1 MTELNTLL
9 TSAEYSEHAGFWER
23 ALRLIEG
30 DFRLRQPWQ
39 SYALPHTGEPIVRE
53 LTLDERASSVLNEL
67 GRDKDEGVFVVMLA
81 IVFHVLRIYTGA
93 GTIFVDSPCFRKN
106 GDQPCDS
113 VPLIVDYDASLTVR
127 AYLDRVRDLV
137 AQSYTYQDFPLGEF
151 AERTLQ
157 RGRPST
163 NVLIQLPS
171 IHEPLA
177 GTDSYDLI
185 INIYRER
192 NVSLRL
198 EGRSSVLSAQFLD
211 NFGRHLSKAVAEVGQ
226 LDTSLGSVSVI
237 DEAERNRLVE
247 SLAWTKREALGDATV
262 LDLFRERAAD
272 APEHIAI
279 HSSEGRLSYAEL
291 DDKSS
296 RLAQF
301 LLSEYGV
308 QRGDVIGVLA
318 PRSELWVIALL
329 GILKVG
335 AVYLPLDPE
344 YPPERIRFMAE
355 DAGAKSLL
363 IHSDFLPV
371 VTELSGTRLFA
382 LDLQL
387 DMLAEAPGLSSRAAP
402 EDAAY
407 IIYTSGSTGRPKGAV
422 LGHDGLVN
430 MAVHHVE
437 SFGFDETDR
446 LTQFYSPCFDGS
458 ILEVFVALLSG
469 ATLVLAGP
477 EMIKDPE
484 QFSTY
489 IAAQGVTT
497 VNAPPM
503 YLETLNW
510 EKLPQVRRVISA
522 GDQAKAETARR
533 LMRDRTYNN
542 SYGPTEATVCATNY
556 QADASINYGSRMPV
570 GRPLS
575 NVAVYLLDD
584 ELKLVPEG
592 TVGEV
597 CISGVGLARGYLNRD
612 ELTAESFVLNPFEP
626 GERLYRTGDLGVWL
640 PDGNLELTGRKDT
653 QVKVR
658 GFRVEL
664 GEIESQLL
672 QHGEVKEAVV
682 VVREEQ
688 PGGKRLVAFVSPADT
703 VSDETLREHLK
714 ARLPA
719 FMVPSSFVL
728 LDRIPLN
735 RNGKID
741 RQTLASMPLNEPGRS
756 SHYAPPE
763 TLVQEVLAK
772 IWGTVLGREGIGIHD
787 NFFEL
792 GGDSIMVIQVVSCA
806 HQEGLK
812 LSSQQVFEHPTIA
825 GLSNFALAAERLS
838 AEQGELSGPAPLT
851 PIQRWFFEQ
860 PFKSRQH
867 YNQSVMLEVPA
878 VLSPE
883 LFEQALDLLA
893 RHHDALRLRFS
904 ETGGVWEQTYAE
916 AEAKPPFTLTDL
928 SGLAPSEQAARM
940 EAESAELQTSLDL
953 ARGPLFRAHLFQ
965 PGDGRPSRLLFII
978 HHLAV
983 DAVSWRILLEDFYA
997 ACRSLQA
1004 GLPVQFPPKT
1014 SSLREWAARLLEF
1027 SNNDPLDRPYWLN
1040 EARGAAPRLPA
1051 DYEAAPEQNTVAA
1064 QASVTVELSEPET
1077 HKLLLEAPR
1086 AFNTQINDILL
1097 TALLLAFQEWTG
1109 QARLLV
1115 TLEGHGREDL
1125 FADLD
1130 ISRTVGWFTS
1140 TYPLLLEAAANDSPT
1155 ETLKSVKEQIRAV
1168 PLRGVGYGIARYLSS
1183 DRGYVEQLESQPPA
1197 EVLFNYLGQID
1208 QLLAAGGDWQ
1218 LLPEASGPEH
1228 AADEPRGHLL
1238 EVEGIVHRGCLR
1250 MIWKYSRNL
1259 HAPATIERIA
1269 GRYVE
1274 VLRSL
1279 IDDCTRAGSRGF
1291 TPSDFPAARLDQE
1304 TLDALIARIQG

>member
-9 TSAEYSEHAGFWER
+9 TSAEYSEHAAFWER
-23 ALRLIEG
+23 ALRSLEG

-39 SYALPHTGEPIVRE
+39 SYALPQTGAPIVRE
-53 LTLDERASSVLNEL
+53 LTFDERASSVLNEL
-67 GRDKDEGVFVVMLA
+67 ARGKDEGVFVVILA
-81 IVFHVLRIYTGA
+81 AVFHVLRIYTGA
-93 GTIFVDSPCFRKN
+93 ETIFVDSPCFLKN
-106 GDQPCDS
+106 GGQPCGS
-113 VPLIVDYDASLTVR
+113 VPLIVDYDGSLTVR

-151 AERTLQ
+151 AETTLK
-157 RGRPST
+157 RGLPST
-163 NVLIQLPS
+163 NVLVQLPR

-177 GTDSYDLI
+177 DARSYDLI
-185 INIYRER
+185 ISIYRER
-192 NVSLRL
+192 NISVRL
-198 EGRSSVLSAQFLD
+198 EGRSSVLSAQFLE
-211 NFGRHLSKAVAEVGQ
+211 NFGRHLSKAVAEVGH
-226 LDTSLGSVSVI
+226 LDTLIGSASVI

-247 SLAWTKREALGDATV
+247 SLAWSRREALGGATV
-262 LDLFRERAAD
+262 LDLFGERAAS
-272 APEHIAI
+272 APEQIAI
-279 HSSEGRLSYAEL
+279 LGGEVRLSYAEL
-291 DDKSS
+291 EDQSS

-301 LLSEYGV
+301 LLSEYEL
-308 QRGDVIGVLA
+308 QRGDVVGVLA

-329 GILKVG
+329 GILKAG

-363 IHSDFLPV
+363 IHSDFLPF
-371 VTELSGTRLFA
+371 VTELTGARLFA

-387 DMLAEAPGLSSRAAP
+387 EMLAAANQFGSRAAH

-407 IIYTSGSTGRPKGAV
+407 IIYTSGSTGQPKGAV
-422 LGHDGLVN
+422 LGHDGLLN

-458 ILEVFVALLSG
+458 ILEVFVAFLSG
-469 ATLVLAGP
+469 ATLVLTGP

-484 QFSTY
+484 QFSAY

-503 YLETLNW
+503 YLETLDW
-510 EKLPQVRRVISA
+510 EKLPKVRRVISA

-556 QADASINYGSRMPV
+556 QADASISYGSRVPV
-570 GRPLS
+570 GRPLR

-584 ELKLVPEG
+584 ELNLVPEG

-612 ELTAESFVLNPFEP
+612 ELTAESFVVNPFVP

-672 QHGEVKEAVV
+672 RLGGVKEAVV

-688 PGGKRLVAFVSPADT
+688 PGGKRLVAFVSPAGAA
-703 VSDETLREHLK
+703 SEETLREHLK
-714 ARLPA
+714 AGLPA
-719 FMVPSSFVL
+719 FMIPSSFVP
-728 LDRIPLN
+728 LDELPLN

-741 RQTLASMPLNEPGRS
+741 RQALATMPLNEPGRS

-763 TLVQEVLAK
+763 TPVQEALAR
-772 IWGTVLGREGIGIHD
+772 IWGTVLGRESVGIHD

-792 GGDSIMVIQVVSCA
+792 GGDSIMVIQVVSYA

-851 PIQRWFFEQ
+851 PIQRWFFGQ
-860 PFKSRQH
+860 PFKSRHH
-867 YNQSVMLEVPA
+867 YNQSVMLEVPSA
-878 VLSPE
+878 LAPE
-883 LFEQALDLLA
+883 LFGQALDLLA
-893 RHHDALRLRFS
+893 RHHDALRLRFPES
-904 ETGGVWEQTYAE
+904 GGFWEQTYAE
-916 AEAKPPFTLTDL
+916 AEANQPFAVTDL
-928 SGLAPSEQAARM
+928 SGLAPSAQDARIEE
-940 EAESAELQTSLDL
+940 EAAELQASLDL
-953 ARGPLFRAHLFQ
+953 SSGPIFRAHLFKL
-965 PGDGRPSRLLFII
+965 GDERPSRLLFII

-1004 GLPVQFPPKT
+1004 GVPVQFPPKT
-1014 SSLREWAARLLEF
+1014 SSLRAWAARLLEF
-1027 SNNDPLDRPYWLN
+1027 SDNDPPDRPYWLN
-1040 EARGAAPRLPA
+1040 EARRASPRLPT
-1051 DYEAAPEQNTVAA
+1051 DYEAAPEKNTVAT
-1064 QASVTVELSEPET
+1064 QATVTVELSEQET
-1077 HKLLLEAPR
+1077 HNLLQEAPR

-1097 TALLLAFQEWTG
+1097 AALLLTLKEWTG
-1109 QARLLV
+1109 EPRLLV

-1125 FADLD
+1125 FDDLD

-1140 TYPLLLEAAANDSPT
+1140 AYPLLLEAADDSPT
-1155 ETLKSVKEQIRAV
+1155 EILKSVKEQIRAV

-1183 DRGYVEQLESQPPA
+1183 DRSYVEELESQPRA

-1218 LLPEASGPEH
+1218 LLPEAGGPEH

-1238 EVEGIVHRGCLR
+1238 ELEGIVHRGRLR
-1250 MIWKYSRNL
+1250 MNWKYSRNL
-1259 HAPATIERIA
+1259 HAPSTIERIA
-1269 GRYVE
+1269 GRYAE
-1274 VLRSL
+1274 ILRSL
-1279 IDDCTRAGSRGF
+1279 VDDCTRAESRGF

>member
-9 TSAEYSEHAGFWER
+9 TSAEYGEHADFWEQ
-23 ALRLIEG
+23 ALRSIEG

-39 SYALPHTGEPIVRE
+39 SYALPQTGVPIVRE
-53 LTLDERASSVLNEL
+53 LALGERASNVLNEL
-67 GRDKDEGVFVVMLA
+67 GRGKDEGVFVIMLA
-81 IVFHVLRIYTGA
+81 TVCHVLRIYTGA
-93 GTIFVDSPCFRKN
+93 ETVFVDSPHFRMN
-106 GDQPCDS
+106 GDQPCSS
-113 VPLIVDYDASLTVR
+113 VPLIVEYDASLTVR

-137 AQSYTYQDFPLGEF
+137 SQSYTYQDFPVAEF
-151 AERTLQ
+151 AERTLK
-157 RGRPST
+157 RGLPST
-163 NVLIQLPS
+163 NVLIQLPGM
-171 IHEPLA
+171 HEPSA
-177 GTDSYDLI
+177 GTDSYDLVVS
-185 INIYRER
+185 IYRDR
-192 NVSLRL
+192 HVSLRL
-198 EGRSSVLSAQFLD
+198 EGRSSVLSEQFLD
-211 NFGRHLSKAVAEVGQ
+211 NFGRHLSKAVEGIGC
-226 LDTSLGSVSVI
+226 LDASIGSVPLI
-237 DEAERNRLVE
+237 DEAERDRLVE
-247 SLAWTKREALGDATV
+247 SLAWSRREAHGGATV
-262 LDLFRERAAD
+262 LDLFRERAAS
-272 APEHIAI
+272 APEHAAI
-279 HSSEGRLSYAEL
+279 LSSDGRFSYAEL
-291 DDKSS
+291 EDTSS

-301 LLSEYGV
+301 LRSEYGV
-308 QRGDVIGVLA
+308 RRGDVIGVLA

-329 GILKVG
+329 GILKAG

-371 VTELSGTRLFA
+371 VTGITGTRLFA

-387 DMLAEAPGLSSRAAP
+387 EMLAEAGGLTSRAAP

-407 IIYTSGSTGRPKGAV
+407 IIYTSGSTGWPKGAV
-422 LGHDGLVN
+422 LGHDGLLN

-469 ATLVLAGP
+469 ATLVMAGP
-477 EMIKDPE
+477 EVIKDPA
-484 QFSTY
+484 QFSSY

-503 YLETLNW
+503 YLETLDW

-533 LMRDRTYNN
+533 LIRNRTYNN

-556 QADASINYGSRMPV
+556 RADASITYGSRIPV
-570 GRPLS
+570 GRPLR

-584 ELKLVPEG
+584 GLNLVPEG

-612 ELTAESFVLNPFEP
+612 ELTAASFVANPFVP

-672 QHGEVKEAVV
+672 QHGDVKEAVV
-682 VVREEQ
+682 VVREEG
-688 PGGKRLVAFVSPADT
+688 PGGKRLVAFVSVAGT

-719 FMVPSSFVL
+719 FMIPSSFVL
-728 LDRIPLN
+728 TNEMPLN

-741 RQTLASMPLNEPGRS
+741 RRALATMPLNEPGRS
-756 SHYAPPE
+756 SRYAPPE
-763 TLVQEVLAK
+763 TPVQETLAR
-772 IWGTVLGREGIGIHD
+772 IWGTVLGRESIGIHD

-812 LSSQQVFEHPTIA
+812 LSSQQVFDHPTIA
-825 GLSNFALAAERLS
+825 GLSDFALAAEGFS
-838 AEQGELSGPAPLT
+838 VEQGELSGPAPLT
-851 PIQRWFFEQ
+851 PIQRWFFGQ
-860 PFKSRQH
+860 PFKSRHH
-867 YNQSVMLEVPA
+867 YNQSVTLEVPSA
-878 VLSPE
+878 LPAEVC
-883 LFEQALDLLA
+883 EQALDLLA

-904 ETGGVWEQTYAE
+904 ESGGVWEQAYAE
-916 AEAKPPFTLTDL
+916 AEAKPPFAVTDL
-928 SGLAPSEQAARM
+928 SRLAPSAQTARL
-940 EAESAELQTSLDL
+940 EAEAAELQASLDL
-953 ARGPLFRAHLFQ
+953 SSGPLFRMHLFKL
-965 PGDGRPSRLLFII
+965 GDDRPSRLLFII

-1004 GLPVQFPPKT
+1004 GLPVQLSPKT
-1014 SSLREWAARLLEF
+1014 SSLRDWAARLQEF

-1040 EARGAAPRLPA
+1040 EARWSPPRLPT
-1051 DYEAAPEQNTVAA
+1051 DYEAAPEKNTVAA
-1064 QASVTVELSEPET
+1064 QASMTVELSEQET
-1077 HKLLLEAPR
+1077 HDLLQEAPR
-1086 AFNTQINDILL
+1086 AFNTQINEILL
-1097 TALLLAFQEWTG
+1097 TALLLTLQEWTG
-1109 QARLLV
+1109 QPRLLV

-1125 FADLD
+1125 FDDLD

-1140 TYPLLLEAAANDSPT
+1140 TYPLLLEAVAGGSPT

-1183 DRGYVEQLESQPPA
+1183 DRGYVESLESQPPA

-1208 QLLAAGGDWQ
+1208 QLVAARGDWQ

-1228 AADEPRGHLL
+1228 AADEPLGHLL
-1238 EVEGIVHRGCLR
+1238 EVEGIVHGDRLR
-1250 MIWKYSRNL
+1250 MIWAYSRGL
-1259 HAPATIERIA
+1259 HATATIERIA
-1269 GRYVE
+1269 GRYAE

-1279 IDDCTRAGSRGF
+1279 VDACTKAESRGY
-1291 TPSDFPAARLDQE
+1291 TPSDFPAARLDQK
-1304 TLDALIARIQG
+1304 TLDALIAQIQS